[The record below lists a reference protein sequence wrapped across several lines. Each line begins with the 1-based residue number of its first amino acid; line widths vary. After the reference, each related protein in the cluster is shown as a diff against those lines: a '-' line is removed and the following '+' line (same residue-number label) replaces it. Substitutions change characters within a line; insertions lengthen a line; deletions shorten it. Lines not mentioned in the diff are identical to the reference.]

1 MNYISLVMAILIAIP
16 TVQAADDEQITYKA
30 PSQDEKTRHVET
42 GSRVGTCKAATTVNN
57 NFKLNLIVPEST
69 GYTHQAQPT
78 LYWAV
83 SQPITAKFEF
93 FIEEIPKSDDD
104 YIEPLVES
112 QFELKASA
120 GIQALS
126 LAQYHV
132 ELKKDTNYKWSLR
145 LLCDPQGKK
154 SAEDRNVTGT
164 LKYVALSPELSKRI
178 DQTKAQQLPYL
189 YAQNG
194 FWFDAVEA
202 LSKQIQAHPQD
213 KTWRKVRANLL
224 EQVKLSDVAA
234 LDRR

>member
-1 MNYISLVMAILIAIP
+1 MTYFSLVIAILIAIP
-16 TVQAADDEQITYKA
+16 TVQAADEQIAYNA

-42 GSRVGTCKAATTVNN
+42 GSRVGTCKAAPTVDK
-57 NFKLNLIVPEST
+57 NFKLNLLVPEST

-93 FIEEIPKSDDD
+93 FIEEIPQSYDD

-112 QFELKASA
+112 QLELSISA
-120 GIQALS
+120 GIQALP

-132 ELKKDTNYKWSLR
+132 DLKTDTDYKWSLR

-154 SAEDRNVTGT
+154 SAEDPNVTGT
-164 LKYVALSPELSKRI
+164 IKRIALSPELSKRI
-178 DQTKAQQLPYL
+178 DQTNAQQLPYL
-189 YAQNG
+189 YAKNG
-194 FWFDAVEA
+194 FWFDAVET

-213 KTWRKVRANLL
+213 KTWRKVRADLL

-234 LDRR
+234 LDRL